1 MNELDREIAR
11 RARGRRHAQAV
22 GIIVPQIEEPEVFIF
37 NRDHA
42 TGEYLRYSRA
52 THVWQELRDD
62 AKWHVVPEPESGT
75 FVVVDQAEV
84 EQYTLDLQ
92 YLLQLQEQTS

>member
-1 MNELDREIAR
+1 MLDRAEIAR
-11 RARGRRHAQAV
+11 QIGRQQART
-22 GIIVPQIEEPEVFIF
+22 EEPEVFVF